1 MYKKRKLFVCA
12 KSVKRTFYVALNQNR
27 KFFYKSLRL
36 LLHSLF
42 YPIYHKA
49 DNGVFIKVV
58 YKLLG
63 FLSYW
68 NVNRLLLDYTEQ
80 EVVCQSV

>member
-1 MYKKRKLFVCA
+1 MCIKA
-12 KSVKRTFYVALNQNR
+12 KIICLCEICQAHVLCRLNQTEV
-27 KFFYKSLRL
+27 FYKSLRL

-49 DNGVFIKVV
+49 NKGVFIKVD
-58 YKLLG
+58 YKLLV

-80 EVVCQSV
+80 EVICQSV